1 MCDVTKRPQ
10 YSNILVKQFISYHF
24 FYNLVSFGFLKV
36 LLYFILNCS
45 MGVKNNIDL
54 VRENHTIFICLLY
67 DLTCWLA
74 LTKKLAEE
82 KNNLWCEAIVNI
94 WTVCIKPSHTRMR
107 VAKSWGKRVFSL
119 IYSADYHQVWARQE
133 KALEDSQGSKSMR
146 AHKSCW
152 EPQIVYASFRPNKN
166 KSLNPCQLLFWL
178 NHLVLN
184 PWIYND
190 QQLTSPYNTCICIKN
205 LRCIT
210 KFS

>member
-107 VAKSWGKRVFSL
+107 VAKSWGKRVFFNSHIQCRL
-119 IYSADYHQVWARQE
+119 SSSVGQTRESSWGLSRFKVYERTQE
-133 KALEDSQGSKSMR
+133 LLRTTNSVCEFQAKQEQEF
-146 AHKSCW
+146 
-152 EPQIVYASFRPNKN
+152 EPLST
-166 KSLNPCQLLFWL
+166 
-178 NHLVLN
+178 LVLA
-184 PWIYND
+184 
-190 QQLTSPYNTCICIKN
+190 
-205 LRCIT
+205 
-210 KFS
+210 